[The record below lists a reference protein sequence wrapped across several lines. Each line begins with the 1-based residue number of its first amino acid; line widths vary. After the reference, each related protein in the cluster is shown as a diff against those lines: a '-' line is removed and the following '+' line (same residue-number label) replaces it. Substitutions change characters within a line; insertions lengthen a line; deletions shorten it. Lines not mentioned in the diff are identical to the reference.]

1 MSLVTNV
8 SNFIF
13 SLYLKTQ
20 KEVNFSIFLNFF
32 IDTSLGRQILDLP
45 FLDFNLTIIKTLVG
59 SSSLFLIQ
67 LKGIRNPQSF
77 LFPKQSHINK
87 WSISSII
94 NEQPL
99 SLLLTLLFSSFQ
111 REGIFLLSNI
121 LKKHLNRYKQTY
133 SSSQTK
139 CSFSF
144 QRGQINFLPVIEKQN
159 YAIKTMITKQ
169 IKASKKYGLE
179 CHCYLKQNLH

>member
-20 KEVNFSIFLNFF
+20 KELNFSIFLNFF
-32 IDTSLGRQILDLP
+32 VDTSLGRQILDLP

-59 SSSLFLIQ
+59 RSSIFLIS

-121 LKKHLNRYKQTY
+121 LKQHLNHFDISRLVVLI
-133 SSSQTK
+133 
-139 CSFSF
+139 
-144 QRGQINFLPVIEKQN
+144 GQNVLLAFKGGRLIFFLLLRNKICNKN
-159 YAIKTMITKQ
+159 NDNKTNKSI
-169 IKASKKYGLE
+169 
-179 CHCYLKQNLH
+179 